1 MVNEI
6 VEDGI
11 NELFRLLQKAASIDP
26 VDSWERMK
34 FVAMQERIRL
44 KKQEFIEDNSKDE
57 TVMPEQ
63 QAAKKET
70 VKSVSE
76 DITASL
82 APTPPAPTTH
92 SRR

>member
-1 MVNEI
+1 MNEI

-44 KKQEFIEDNSKDE
+44 KQQELIEE
-57 TVMPEQ
+57 IQTAI
-63 QAAKKET
+63 AAQ
-70 VKSVSE
+70 
-76 DITASL
+76 
-82 APTPPAPTTH
+82 
-92 SRR
+92 

>member
-34 FVAMQERIRL
+34 FVAMQDRIRL
-44 KKQEFIEDNSKDE
+44 KKQKLIEE
-57 TVMPEQ
+57 IQTAI
-63 QAAKKET
+63 AAQ
-70 VKSVSE
+70 
-76 DITASL
+76 
-82 APTPPAPTTH
+82 
-92 SRR
+92 